1 MRRTL
6 LFTGILAAALAG
18 SAAITGFSLAQSPAD
33 VVAARQQTM
42 RDKSAAVFRTMR
54 PFVQNGTGSL
64 AAVQTAAETLASHNG
79 KYQALWPRGTELGVA
94 GSKTRPELWQ
104 QTDRLNQLIA
114 DMERNAT
121 AMAVAARSGDA
132 GQIRTA
138 FGGVVGSCNACHDAY
153 QSR

>member
-1 MRRTL
+1 
-6 LFTGILAAALAG
+6 
-18 SAAITGFSLAQSPAD
+18 
-33 VVAARQQTM
+33 
-42 RDKSAAVFRTMR
+42 MR

-64 AAVQTAAETLASHNG
+64 AAVQAAAETLASHNG